1 MIVIAHPGR
10 DLERVVRESPLV
22 VDFRGVPRGI
32 HASKL
37 VRL

>member
-1 MIVIAHPGR
+1 VIVTAIPGL

-22 VDFRGVPRGI
+22 TDFRGVTLGI
-32 HASKL
+32 EASNL